1 MCDRLLPYIHTF
13 ALLNK
18 KKLLSCIPLSLWVIK
33 RISISAPVLE
43 QILFYVIY
51 FWTLSFNFV
60 FMCPKNMLLLKSGKG
75 DQICQ
80 ICLDLHHLHTNYIN
94 FPGEDPRTPLF
105 FSGAS
110 RPRIRLASLGIRG
123 PPSFSLS
130 KSGPSLKT
138 VGHPCRLWRWH
149 IHTDRQTDTYSHEP
163 NTEESLLYFWLFLSM
178 FCVDRIG
185 LEVK

>member
-1 MCDRLLPYIHTF
+1 MFDRLLPCMHTF
-13 ALLNK
+13 SLLSNK
-18 KKLLSCIPLSLWVIK
+18 NLLSCISFFFLRVMK

-43 QILFYVIY
+43 QILFYVID

-60 FMCPKNMLLLKSGKG
+60 FMCPKDMLLLKSGKG

-80 ICLDLHHLHTNYIN
+80 ICLDLHHLHTIHRN

-110 RPRIRLASLGIRG
+110 RPRIRLASLGLCG
-123 PPSFSLS
+123 PPTFSIS

-138 VGHPCRLWRWH
+138 VGHPCIRKC
-149 IHTDRQTDTYSHEP
+149 I
-163 NTEESLLYFWLFLSM
+163 FLNCL
-178 FCVDRIG
+178 CVG
-185 LEVK
+185 